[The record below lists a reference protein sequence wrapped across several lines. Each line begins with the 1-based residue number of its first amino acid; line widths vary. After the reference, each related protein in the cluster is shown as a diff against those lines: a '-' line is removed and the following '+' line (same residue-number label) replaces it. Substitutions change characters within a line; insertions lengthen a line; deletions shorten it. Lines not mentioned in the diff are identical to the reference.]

1 MADIAMIVFGL
12 MAAAYTTIQTV
23 RVRVSFPVS
32 SPFSSTSF
40 IVNGWTRRGWSS
52 QVRELRSSE
61 LKIFLWRR
69 SFDNPSI

>member
-40 IVNGWTRRGWSS
+40 IVNGWTRRG
-52 QVRELRSSE
+52 
-61 LKIFLWRR
+61 
-69 SFDNPSI
+69 